1 MLLFA
6 MPHSIAVLLFWKSMN
21 TKHLEDINV
30 DSLIKGFVEVDL
42 ANPSSSGGLEGDG
55 ERNMVLR
62 SEYFS

>member
-1 MLLFA
+1 
-6 MPHSIAVLLFWKSMN
+6 MN
-21 TKHLEDINV
+21 TKHLEDVNV

-42 ANPSSSGGLEGDG
+42 ANLSSSGGLEEDG

>member
-21 TKHLEDINV
+21 TKHLEDVNV

-42 ANPSSSGGLEGDG
+42 ANLSSSGGLEENG
-55 ERNMVLR
+55 ERNMVLQ

>member
-21 TKHLEDINV
+21 IKHLEDVNV

-42 ANPSSSGGLEGDG
+42 ANLSASGGLEEEG

-62 SEYFS
+62 G

>member
-1 MLLFA
+1 
-6 MPHSIAVLLFWKSMN
+6 MN
-21 TKHLEDINV
+21 IKHLEDVNV